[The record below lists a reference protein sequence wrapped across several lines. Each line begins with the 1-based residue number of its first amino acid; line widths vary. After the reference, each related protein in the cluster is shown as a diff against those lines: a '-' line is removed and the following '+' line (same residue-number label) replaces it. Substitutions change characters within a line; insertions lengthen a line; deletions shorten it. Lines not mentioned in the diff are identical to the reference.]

1 MSKVKIKNAILNGSV
16 VIPPSK
22 SAAHRALLCSFLA
35 GGGTVSPIIPSKDM
49 QAMQQAI
56 SALENDDKIVD
67 CIESGNTLRFV
78 IPVAAALGKSV
89 TFVGSGRLPERP
101 LETFLELLP
110 KHNIKCTSNGR
121 LPLSIEGKL
130 TAGKYE
136 IAGNIS
142 SQYISGLLFAL
153 PILDGD
159 SEIVLTT
166 RLESKPYIDLTIKVM
181 RDFGVEVQETE
192 SGYLVRGNQQYKTR
206 DYIVESDWSQA
217 AFFLVGGAVGKSV
230 ALKGLDMNS
239 VQGDKAIVDILK
251 KFGADIEIKENEI
264 ISRKAELKGIKV
276 DVSDIPDTVPALAV
290 AAAYANGR
298 TEIVG
303 GERLRFKESDR
314 IESVVSNLKRLGA
327 DVTETSDGMIINGG
341 KKLKGAELLGYND
354 HRIVMAFSIAALF
367 AGGETIIT
375 EANSINK
382 TYPSFFEDYNR
393 IGGQANVFNNRK

>member
-1 MSKVKIKNAILNGSV
+1 M
-16 VIPPSK
+16 PPSK

-110 KHNIKCTSNGR
+110 KHNIKCTSNGK

-192 SGYLVRGNQQYKTR
+192 SGYLVRGNQRYKTR

-217 AFFLVGGAVGKSV
+217 AFFLVGGAVGKAVS
-230 ALKGLDMNS
+230 LKGLDMNS

-264 ISRKAELKGIKV
+264 ISRKAELKGIKI

-327 DVTETSDGMIINGG
+327 DVTETADGMVINGG

-367 AGGETIIT
+367 AGGETVIT
-375 EANSINK
+375 EANSIDK
-382 TYPSFFEDYNR
+382 TYPSFFEDYSR